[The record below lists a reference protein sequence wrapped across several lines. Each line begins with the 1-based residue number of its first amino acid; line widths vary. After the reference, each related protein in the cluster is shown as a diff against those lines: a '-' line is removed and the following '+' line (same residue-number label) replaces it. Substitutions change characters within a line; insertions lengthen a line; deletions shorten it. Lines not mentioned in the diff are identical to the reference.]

1 MSASEIAGGFF
12 LLPDEHDGWQGQF
25 ISDADSSGVLVQL
38 FSWLTG
44 EPTCQKLMST
54 EKLMAATIFETID
67 EWHAAADRFSATGK
81 LS

>member
-1 MSASEIAGGFF
+1 MSASELAGSFF

-25 ISDADSSGVLVQL
+25 ISDADSSGALVQL

-44 EPTCQKLMST
+44 EPTCQKLMGD
-54 EKLMAATIFETID
+54 EKLRAAAIFETVD
-67 EWHAAADRFSATGK
+67 EWRAAADRFSATGK